1 MNSFI
6 NLKIVRVNG
15 CEAIIKF
22 TAHQKM
28 SDFKYTNPT
37 KQNNDKPLKLRQY
50 KSNRRILKM
59 HS

>member
-22 TAHQKM
+22 TAHRKM
-28 SDFKYTNPT
+28 GDFKYTNPT

-50 KSNRRILKM
+50 KLNRRILKM